1 LAAQHHI
8 AAWAAKTER
17 DQRRAKGLPGQP
29 GWGNVPAMRIA
40 LSHITIDCADPYEL
54 AGFWHEVTGWPRPDD
69 DLPGDPEASL
79 FPPDGGTGLWFQV
92 VPEPK
97 AVKNRLHLD
106 IRPTDH
112 TRDVEVERVQ
122 ALGATFVDDFRE
134 PDGSGWVVL
143 ADPDGNE
150 FCVLRSDAERAATS

>member
-1 LAAQHHI
+1 MGC
-8 AAWAAKTER
+8 
-17 DQRRAKGLPGQP
+17 RAGP
-29 GWGNVPAMRIA
+29 GWGNLRSMGIS
-40 LSHITIDCADPYEL
+40 LSHVTIDCADPYEL
-54 AGFWHEVTGWPRPDD
+54 ATFWQRVTGWSRPDD

-79 FPPDGGTGLWFQV
+79 FPSDGGTGLWFQH
-92 VPEPK
+92 VPETK

-122 ALGATFVDDFRE
+122 ALGATFVADFRE

-143 ADPDGNE
+143 ADPAGNE
-150 FCVLRSDAERAATS
+150 FCVLRSDAERAAQAVS